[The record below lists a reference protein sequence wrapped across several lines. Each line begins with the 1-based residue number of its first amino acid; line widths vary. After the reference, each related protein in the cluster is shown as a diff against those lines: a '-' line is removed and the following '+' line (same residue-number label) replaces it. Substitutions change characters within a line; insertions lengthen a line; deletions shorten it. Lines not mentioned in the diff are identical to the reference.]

1 MRRFLTGPGQL
12 VEEMVDA
19 DVKLIELNAL
29 EGTRRASIM

>member
-1 MRRFLTGPGQL
+1 VFAPTRQL

-19 DVKLIELNAL
+19 DIKAIELNAL